1 MSASIEHLKQTR
13 STYLH
18 LDLALID
25 VGQLLD
31 VFNQSLRVLVTV
43 LEDVRRLELV
53 GAGHFGFIVKV
64 RRDRLPRWKS
74 RLFVTKSFA
83 RSRQVVSDIY
93 IAYLS

>member
-13 STYLH
+13 STCLH

-31 VFNQSLRVLVTV
+31 VFNQSLRVLITV

-53 GAGHFGFIVKV
+53 GAGHFVFLAKA
-64 RRDRLPRWKS
+64 S
-74 RLFVTKSFA
+74 
-83 RSRQVVSDIY
+83 VVEY
-93 IAYLS
+93 